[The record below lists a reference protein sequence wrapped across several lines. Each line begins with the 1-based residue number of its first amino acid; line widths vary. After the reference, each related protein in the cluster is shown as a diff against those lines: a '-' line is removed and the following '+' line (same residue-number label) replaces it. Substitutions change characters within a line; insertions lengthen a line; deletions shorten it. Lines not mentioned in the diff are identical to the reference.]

1 MKVVL
6 VTGCSTGIGLSTATL
21 FSEGDYQVIATARS
35 PESSEELVELGK
47 KDIVLNLEGDV
58 CVESALGACMQF
70 RTEDFQK
77 NDLFI
82 IEYLKW

>member
-35 PESSEELVELGK
+35 PESSEAVSYTHLTLPTK
-47 KDIVLNLEGDV
+47 
-58 CVESALGACMQF
+58 A
-70 RTEDFQK
+70 
-77 NDLFI
+77 
-82 IEYLKW
+82 